1 MRILILKKFTCLFVC
16 MKTHSTRLS
25 SDTLFVIICIRLWM
39 SPPLCLH
46 TTVASLSSL
55 DGKLMTRSSRDRHM
69 LVLHGQ
75 RRSPMA
81 QTHVISYP
89 PIICSWLLFSPVS
102 RPRDWCGWLGRAGLR
117 FAKEKAEG
125 KSCWRSRWCNLHLKE
140 CSRGWVMR
148 LMSCNKGNS
157 RLDQEIKRRLVL
169 AKSELA
175 GGTTCSKIISHK
187 SSQIQKACTLSNFL
201 SPAIG
206 TA

>member
-1 MRILILKKFTCLFVC
+1 
-16 MKTHSTRLS
+16 
-25 SDTLFVIICIRLWM
+25 M

-102 RPRDWCGWLGRAGLR
+102 RPRDWCGWLGRTGLR
-117 FAKEKAEG
+117 FAQEKPGGE
-125 KSCWRSRWCNLHLKE
+125 KL
-140 CSRGWVMR
+140 
-148 LMSCNKGNS
+148 
-157 RLDQEIKRRLVL
+157 L
-169 AKSELA
+169 AKPVVQPPPEGVLKGLGDEIDELQQRKFKTRP
-175 GGTTCSKIISHK
+175 GNQTTTCVGKVRTSWRNNMFK
-187 SSQIQKACTLSNFL
+187 NN
-201 SPAIG
+201 
-206 TA
+206 